1 MAIEITH
8 SDIDVDLTRNSF
20 TGDVSLKQ
28 DIHAIRQSIQNIL
41 LTKRGEKP
49 FDPFFGSEID
59 SLLFENEDEFFSVI
73 TLKNRVK
80 AALNKIDKRV
90 EFVDFM
96 IDKELSTGDTIFLE
110 LTYKI
115 KTVGQDLEQ
124 GTTSEIVDGI
134 TLTVERA

>member
-1 MAIEITH
+1 M
-8 SDIDVDLTRNSF
+8 
-20 TGDVSLKQ
+20 
-28 DIHAIRQSIQNIL
+28 
-41 LTKRGEKP
+41 
-49 FDPFFGSEID
+49 
-59 SLLFENEDEFFSVI
+59 
-73 TLKNRVK
+73 KNRVK